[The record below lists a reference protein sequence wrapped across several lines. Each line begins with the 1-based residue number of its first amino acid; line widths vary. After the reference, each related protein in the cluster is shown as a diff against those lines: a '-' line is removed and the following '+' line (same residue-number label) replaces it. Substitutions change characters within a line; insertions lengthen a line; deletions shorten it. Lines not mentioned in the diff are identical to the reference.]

1 MKCKIAVPAALL
13 LLALLRPAVGIALP
27 QDEANKSKKDDASK
41 TDEKK
46 NSSTV
51 KVKIKISAEG
61 RSSLPSGSRIE
72 WEGEGTCKNVTGRNR
87 LESDKPTSVNLP
99 ACQVKLTVFMTGYDA
114 AAVTVDVAGNAEK
127 YGDPIRIAVKHHGAA
142 EVDW

>member
-1 MKCKIAVPAALL
+1 MKCKIAVRAALL

-27 QDEANKSKKDDASK
+27 QDEANKSKKDDPSK

-61 RSSLPSGSRIE
+61 RSS
-72 WEGEGTCKNVTGRNR
+72 
-87 LESDKPTSVNLP
+87 
-99 ACQVKLTVFMTGYDA
+99 
-114 AAVTVDVAGNAEK
+114 
-127 YGDPIRIAVKHHGAA
+127 
-142 EVDW
+142 